1 VVIREPAERS
11 SFDIRACLARWCS
24 SQRCGSLPVTARHT
38 LFAETSDETAEI
50 GQDDSGPLIFA
61 STGPGKIWSEWFWKM
76 YLQADPP
83 SAAKDSLGRT
93 ATRGRRRQGR
103 S

>member
-1 VVIREPAERS
+1 M
-11 SFDIRACLARWCS
+11 
-24 SQRCGSLPVTARHT
+24 TARRS

-50 GQDDSGPLIFA
+50 GEDNSGPLIFA

-83 SAAKDSLGRT
+83 RAAKDSLGR
-93 ATRGRRRQGR
+93 AAMPGKHRQGR